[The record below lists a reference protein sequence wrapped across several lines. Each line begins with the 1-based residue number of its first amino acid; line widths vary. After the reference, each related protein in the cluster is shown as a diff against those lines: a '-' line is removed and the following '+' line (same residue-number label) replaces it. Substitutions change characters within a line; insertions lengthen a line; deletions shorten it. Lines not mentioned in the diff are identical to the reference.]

1 MSDNSHIYE
10 KAIQVTPDTNG
21 GIATLFNRSGKIV
34 YKQGFRL
41 WNKQRNASF
50 STQFVLNIKTLQN
63 GGGEGLAFIL
73 AKDSEVLAD
82 SQGQWLGI
90 VNANTNGS
98 AQGNIVAIEFD
109 TKKSFPEDL
118 DDNHVGLNIN
128 SVYSEQQ
135 VSLYGRGIRIA
146 DEKDITAVISYDGVT
161 KVMNVSVKGENQ
173 TEFSRLMSVPID
185 LSLHLPKKVYVGFSG
200 STGTGIELNC
210 VKSWSFDGHNIAEA
224 KHIWVWILI
233 SVLIVVLVSCGIV
246 VGFFYRRHRRKQKQV
261 DDDDDGLSMQS
272 IETGL
277 GPKKFK
283 LKDLKGA
290 TGNFSPKNELGR
302 GGFGVVYQGKLDMK
316 DVAVKRIINTRQ
328 GKQNLIAEVTTIG
341 SLHHKNLVELI
352 GWCFEKNEFLLVYE
366 YMPNGSLDKFICSDD
381 ENMTLSWE
389 RRHGIICG
397 VAQSLDYLHHE
408 CSKRVLHRDIKTS
421 NIMLDSE
428 FNARLGDFGLARM
441 FKLGEQTHHSTKEL
455 MGTPGYMA
463 PEIFLMGH
471 STAETD
477 VFAFGVLVLVVISG
491 RMPGKQND
499 DKNLVDWVWDLY
511 KSDMIL
517 SAIDPR
523 LKDEFDMG
531 QAECMLLLGLACCH
545 PNPYTRPS
553 MRNAL
558 QVLMGEVLPPSVA
571 IEKPVFMWP
580 ATVDITSFDH
590 LEDSSGGENMLKETY
605 SDLVVR

>member
-1 MSDNSHIYE
+1 MKMLHNIIKILLVTLLYLATLDQVWCFDFNYTTFPDWNDGDFIRSGDSYLYSG
-10 KAIQVTPDTNG
+10 AIQVTRDTIG
-21 GIATLFNRSGKIV
+21 AIATLFNHSGKIV
-34 YKQGFRL
+34 HRRAFRL
-41 WNKQRNASF
+41 YNKQRNASF
-50 STQFVLNIKTLQN
+50 STQFVLNIQTIQN

-73 AKDSEVLAD
+73 AKDSEVQVD

-90 VNANTNGS
+90 VNANTNGTTE
-98 AQGNIVAIEFD
+98 GNIVAVEFD
-109 TKKSFPEDL
+109 TKKSFPGDL

-135 VSLYGRGIRIA
+135 VSLYGRGIKVA
-146 DEKDITAVISYDGVT
+146 DAKDVTAVISYDGVT
-161 KVMNVSVKGENQ
+161 KVINVSVKGDNQ

-185 LSLHLPKKVYVGFSG
+185 LSLHLPEKVYVGFSG
-200 STGTGIELNC
+200 STGTGVELNC
-210 VKSWSFDGHNIAEA
+210 VKSWSFYGDDIDEE
-224 KHIWVWILI
+224 KQIWVWILI
-233 SVLIVVLVSCGIV
+233 SVVIVVFVSCDIV
-246 VGFFYRRHRRKQKQV
+246 VGCLYRRHRRKQKQV
-261 DDDDDGLSMQS
+261 DYDDGGLSMQS

-277 GPKKFK
+277 GPKKFR

-302 GGFGVVYQGKLDMK
+302 GGFGVVYKGKLDMK
-316 DVAVKRIINTRQ
+316 EVAVKRIINTRQ

-352 GWCFEKNEFLLVYE
+352 GWCFEKH
-366 YMPNGSLDKFICSDD
+366 D
-381 ENMTLSWE
+381 WE
-389 RRHGIICG
+389 RRHVIICG

-408 CSKRVLHRDIKTS
+408 CSKWVLHRDIKTS

-441 FKLGEQTHHSTKEL
+441 FKVGEQTHHSTKEL

-477 VFAFGVLVLVVISG
+477 VYAFGVLVLVVISG

-499 DKNLVDWVWDLY
+499 DKNLVDWVWNFT
-511 KSDMIL
+511 S
-517 SAIDPR
+517 P
-523 LKDEFDMG
+523 
-531 QAECMLLLGLACCH
+531 AECMLLLGLACCH

-558 QVLMGEVLPPSVA
+558 QVLMGEALPPSVS

-580 ATVDITSFDH
+580 ATIDITSFDH
-590 LEDSSGGENMLKETY
+590 LEDSRGGENMLEEIY